1 MRDVLKRKSASYQ
14 GAFEGRAGAVVLAD
28 LARFCH
34 ANQTVHVSGDTH
46 GTAQL
51 EGRRQVWL
59 RIKGLLRLTEEEID
73 AIVDQAID
81 DEEGE
86 E

>member
-1 MRDVLKRKSASYQ
+1 MRHPLKRKSAAYQ
-14 GAFEGRAGAVVLAD
+14 EVLRGRAGEIVLAD

-34 ANQTVHVSGDTH
+34 ANQTVHVEGDTH

-59 RIKGLLRLTEEEID
+59 RIKGLLRLSEQDID
-73 AIVDQAID
+73 EMVEHAVSQ
-81 DEEGE
+81 EGE